1 MKAAI
6 LVIDLVQDVF
16 WRESPLS
23 RAALEMIP
31 RLNAFLAESRDLGA
45 KVIFATDSFLEG
57 DFIFQGRMKPH
68 AIRGTKGAEPAE
80 QVERLPE
87 DVWLPK
93 RRFSAF
99 FKTDLDQ
106 TLRLWGMDLV
116 AVTGVT
122 TNICVLSTALDAVAN
137 DFRSVIIEDLCAA
150 TSLEIH
156 RSTLDIY
163 RRMPLDP
170 LFRLMTAAAFL
181 GELRTPP
188 LEAS

>member
-16 WRESPLS
+16 WHDSYLS
-23 RAALEMIP
+23 RTALEMTP
-31 RLNAFLAESRDLGA
+31 RLNSFLAEGRKLGA

-80 QVERLPE
+80 EVERKPE
-87 DVWLPK
+87 DLWLPK

-106 TLRLWGMDLV
+106 TLRLWGVDIAV
-116 AVTGVT
+116 VTGIAT
-122 TNICVLSTALDAVAN
+122 HICVLSTAMDAVAH

-150 TSLEIH
+150 TSPEVH
-156 RSTLDIY
+156 QSTLDIY

-170 LFRLMTAAAFL
+170 LFRLMTAEAFL
-181 GELRTPP
+181 EELK
-188 LEAS
+188 AC